1 MPKPPHICTCGQI
14 VPHGER
20 CACQIK
26 RTRARNKRHDAN
38 RPSAAKRGYNRAW
51 RKARDAFLKLYPK
64 CRMCN
69 APATVVDHITPHR
82 GDDRLFWDR
91 TNWQPLCAP
100 CHNRHKQRQERDF
113 GSEHAH
119 VQFHREV

>member
-38 RPSAAKRGYNRAW
+38 RPSAARRGYNRAW
-51 RKARDAFLKLYPK
+51 RAARDAFLKINDRCAWPG
-64 CRMCN
+64 CG
-69 APATVVDHITPHR
+69 ATATVVDHIKPHR

-100 CHNRHKQRQERDF
+100 CHNRHKQGQERAKRLNP
-113 GSEHAH
+113 S
-119 VQFHREV
+119 